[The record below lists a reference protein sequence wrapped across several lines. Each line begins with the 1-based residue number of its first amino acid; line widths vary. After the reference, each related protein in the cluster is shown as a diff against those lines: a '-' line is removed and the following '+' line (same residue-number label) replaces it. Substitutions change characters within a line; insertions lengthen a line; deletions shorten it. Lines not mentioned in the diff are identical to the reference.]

1 MIFTGP
7 LKIWNWQPQKLLMFA
22 RAKAAQLLT
31 SDAPS
36 GPQSS
41 LQKQPFLLACRLWAG
56 RFARRNY
63 SSRNVLSSKRPRRN
77 GCFCRLVRKVDL
89 NLLVLQRGNLLM
101 LHAELP
107 LVLTVPS
114 WMLDF
119 FRQIVWIRGIW
130 EFLSKLRCSAEDV
143 RHLPLVLFIY
153 WFK

>member
-7 LKIWNWQPQKLLMFA
+7 LKIWNWQPEMLLMFA

-41 LQKQPFLLACRLWAG
+41 LQKQQFLLALRRWAG
-56 RFARRNY
+56 SFAQRNY

-89 NLLVLQRGNLLM
+89 NLLVLQRGNADVACWPVSSSNSPQLDVGFFSANRVNPRNLRIFEHFAVFGWGCKTPAAGVVHLL
-101 LHAELP
+101 
-107 LVLTVPS
+107 
-114 WMLDF
+114 
-119 FRQIVWIRGIW
+119 I
-130 EFLSKLRCSAEDV
+130 
-143 RHLPLVLFIY
+143 
-153 WFK
+153 